1 MSTPESVIPPVLIE
15 DCRLIFRNFAGEEG
29 QFNRQGDRQFSVVLP
44 PEVAAKLVEDG
55 WNVKFLE
62 PREEGDEVT
71 AYLTV
76 AVSYKYRPPVVV
88 IVTENARTP
97 LTEETIGTLDFA
109 DIVSA
114 DLIFR
119 PFNWN
124 VNGKMGI
131 KAYLQSLYVK
141 IIEDP
146 LAAKYRDVGA

>member
-1 MSTPESVIPPVLIE
+1 MSIPENVIPPVLIE
-15 DCRLIFRNFAGEEG
+15 DCRLIFRNFAGNEG

-44 PEVAAKLVEDG
+44 PEVADKLVLDG
-55 WNVKFLE
+55 WNVKYLD
-62 PREEGDEVT
+62 PREEGDDVV
-71 AYLTV
+71 AYLTI

-88 IVTENARTP
+88 IVSGDHRTP
-97 LTEETIGTLDFA
+97 LTEETVDTLDFA

-124 VNGKMGI
+124 VNGKSGV

-141 IIEDP
+141 IVEDP
-146 LAAKYRDVGA
+146 LAAKYRDVGV